1 MENDVDREH
10 EYALEGMAM
19 AEFLNLDALM
29 TATLVTE
36 PYEYVIVPKFVKQT
50 ALTAIAPEY
59 PKIEQGGSFPL
70 HSLSYGPTF
79 ERFCGELQG
88 QALRTLFEEK
98 FAMDLTDRPTTLT
111 VRGRCRMKDGKV
123 HTDSRSKLVT
133 VLVYLNDTWDA
144 GGGRLRLLRSN
155 DIDDVIEEAPPELG
169 TMIAFINRE
178 NAWHG
183 HLPFDG
189 ERRVLQLNWVV
200 SDAAAKRSERRH
212 GWSAWIK
219 GLVSK
224 RAA

>member
-1 MENDVDREH
+1 
-10 EYALEGMAM
+10 M
-19 AEFLNLDALM
+19 AEFLELNLLAK
-29 TATLVTE
+29 ARLVTE
-36 PYEYVIVPKFVKQT
+36 PYEYVIVPQFVKQS
-50 ALTAIAPEY
+50 ALSAIAPEY

-70 HSLSYGPTF
+70 NSLKYGETF
-79 ERFCGELQG
+79 DRFCKELQG
-88 QALRTLFEEK
+88 EELRTAFEEK
-98 FAMDLTDRPTTLT
+98 FDMDLTDRPTTLT

-144 GGGRLRLLRSN
+144 GGGRLRLLRSD
-155 DIDDVIEEAPPELG
+155 DINDVIEEAPPELG

-200 SDAAAKRSERRH
+200 SDAAVKRSERRH

-219 GLVSK
+219 NLSF
-224 RAA
+224 RRSA

>member
-1 MENDVDREH
+1 MTD
-10 EYALEGMAM
+10 
-19 AEFLNLDALM
+19 FLDLASLAK
-29 TATLVTE
+29 ATLVTD
-36 PYEYVIVPKFVKQT
+36 PYEYLIVPQFVRQT
-50 ALTAIAPEY
+50 ALSAISPEY
-59 PKIEQGGSFPL
+59 PKIDQGGSFPL
-70 HSLSYGPTF
+70 QSLTYGPIF
-79 ERFCGELQG
+79 GRFCDELRG
-88 QALRTLFEEK
+88 DVLRAAFEEK
-98 FAMDLTDRPTTLT
+98 FGIDLSDRPTTLT

-155 DIDDVIEEAPPELG
+155 DIEDVIEEAPPELG

-200 SDAAAKRSERRH
+200 SEAAAKSSERRH
-212 GWSAWIK
+212 GWSAWLK
-219 GLVSK
+219 NLVPK

>member
-1 MENDVDREH
+1 
-10 EYALEGMAM
+10 M
-19 AEFLNLDALM
+19 AEFLNLDRLHA
-29 TATLVTE
+29 ATLVTE
-36 PYEYVIVPKFVKQT
+36 PYEYVIVPSFVQQS
-50 ALTAIAPEY
+50 ALTAIAPQY
-59 PKIEQGGSFPL
+59 PRIEQGGSFPL
-70 HSLSYGPTF
+70 SSLTYGETF
-79 ERFCGELQG
+79 ERFCRELESDE
-88 QALRTLFEEK
+88 LRAAFEEK
-98 FAMDLTDRPTTLT
+98 FNMDLTDRPTTLT

-133 VLVYLNDTWDA
+133 VLVYLNDTWDES
-144 GGGRLRLLRSN
+144 GGRLRLLRSN
-155 DIDDVIEEAPPELG
+155 DIEDVIEEAPPELG

-200 SDAAAKRSERRH
+200 SDAAVKRSERRH

-219 GLVSK
+219 SLVS

>member
-1 MENDVDREH
+1 
-10 EYALEGMAM
+10 M
-19 AEFLNLDALM
+19 AEFLDMDLL
-29 TATLVTE
+29 TSATLVTE
-36 PYEYVIVPKFVKQT
+36 PYEYVIVPRFVQQT

-70 HSLSYGPTF
+70 HSLTYGETF
-79 ERFCGELQG
+79 ERFCRELES
-88 QALRTLFEEK
+88 AEVRTAFEQK
-98 FAMDLTDRPTTLT
+98 FNMDLTDRPTTLT

-155 DIDDVIEEAPPELG
+155 NIEDVIVEAPPELG

-189 ERRVLQLNWVV
+189 QRRVLQLNWVV

-219 GLVSK
+219 SLVTR

>member
-1 MENDVDREH
+1 
-10 EYALEGMAM
+10 MAD
-19 AEFLNLDALM
+19 FLNLDYLKSAK
-29 TATLVTE
+29 LVSE
-36 PYEYVIVPKFVKQT
+36 PYEYVIVPKFVQQA
-50 ALTAIAPEY
+50 ALTAIAPDY
-59 PKIEQGGSFPL
+59 PKIDQGGSFPRQ
-70 HSLSYGPTF
+70 SLTYGQTF
-79 ERFCGELQG
+79 ERFCQELESEE
-88 QALRTLFEEK
+88 LRAAFEEK
-98 FAMDLTDRPTTLT
+98 FGIDLTDRPTTLT

-155 DIDDVIEEAPPELG
+155 DIEDVIEEAPPELG
-169 TMIAFINRE
+169 TMVAFINRE

-219 GLVSK
+219 NLLPK

>member
-1 MENDVDREH
+1 
-10 EYALEGMAM
+10 M
-19 AEFLNLDALM
+19 AEFLNLDRLHA
-29 TATLVTE
+29 ATLVTE
-36 PYEYVIVPKFVKQT
+36 PYEYVIVPSFVQQS

-70 HSLSYGPTF
+70 NSLTYGDTF
-79 ERFCGELQG
+79 ERFCRELQSDEM
-88 QALRTLFEEK
+88 RTAFEEK
-98 FAMDLTDRPTTLT
+98 FSMDLTDRPTTLT

-133 VLVYLNDTWDA
+133 VLVYLNDTWDES
-144 GGGRLRLLRSN
+144 GGRLRLLRSN
-155 DIDDVIEEAPPELG
+155 DIEDVIEEAPPELG

-200 SDAAAKRSERRH
+200 SDAAVKRSERRH

-219 GLVSK
+219 SLVS

>member
-1 MENDVDREH
+1 
-10 EYALEGMAM
+10 M
-19 AEFLNLDALM
+19 AEFLNLDRLHA
-29 TATLVTE
+29 ATLVTE
-36 PYEYVIVPKFVKQT
+36 PYEYLIVPSFVQQS

-70 HSLSYGPTF
+70 NSLTYGDTF
-79 ERFCGELQG
+79 ERFCRELQSDEM
-88 QALRTLFEEK
+88 RTAFEEK
-98 FAMDLTDRPTTLT
+98 FSMDLTDRPTTLT

-133 VLVYLNDTWDA
+133 VLVYLNDTWDES
-144 GGGRLRLLRSN
+144 GGRLRLLRSN
-155 DIDDVIEEAPPELG
+155 DIEDVIEEAPPELG
-169 TMIAFINRE
+169 TMIAFINRD

-200 SDAAAKRSERRH
+200 SDAAVKRSERRH

-219 GLVSK
+219 SLVS

>member
-1 MENDVDREH
+1 
-10 EYALEGMAM
+10 M
-19 AEFLNLDALM
+19 AEFLDLSLLAK
-29 TATLVTE
+29 ARLVTE
-36 PYEYVIVPKFVKQT
+36 PYEYVIVPQFVKPS
-50 ALTAIAPEY
+50 ALSAIAPAY

-70 HSLSYGPTF
+70 NSLKFGETF
-79 ERFCGELQG
+79 DRFCQELQG
-88 QALRTLFEEK
+88 EELRTAFEEK
-98 FAMDLTDRPTTLT
+98 FDMDLTDRPTTLT

-144 GGGRLRLLRSN
+144 GGGRLRLLRSD
-155 DIDDVIEEAPPELG
+155 DINDVIEEAPPELG

-200 SDAAAKRSERRH
+200 SDAAVKRSERRH

-219 GLVSK
+219 NLSF
-224 RAA
+224 RRSA

>member
-1 MENDVDREH
+1 
-10 EYALEGMAM
+10 M
-19 AEFLNLDALM
+19 AEFLNLHLLDDAHLS
-29 TATLVTE
+29 TE
-36 PYEYVIVPKFVKQT
+36 PYEYLIVPQFVKQT
-50 ALTAIAPEY
+50 ALTAIGPEY

-70 HSLSYGPTF
+70 HSLTYGPTF
-79 ERFCGELQG
+79 ERFCNELQSEEMR
-88 QALRTLFEEK
+88 AAFEKK
-98 FAMDLTDRPTTLT
+98 FGIDLTDRPTTLT

-133 VLVYLNDTWDA
+133 VLVYLNETWDA
-144 GGGRLRLLRSN
+144 GGGRLRLLRSDN
-155 DIDDVIEEAPPELG
+155 IDDVIEEAPPELG

-189 ERRVLQLNWVV
+189 ERRVMQLNWVV
-200 SDAAAKRSERRH
+200 SDAAVKRSERRH

-219 GLVSK
+219 SLIPK

>member
-1 MENDVDREH
+1 MFV
-10 EYALEGMAM
+10 M
-19 AEFLNLDALM
+19 AEFLNLHYLNDAS
-29 TATLVTE
+29 LVTD
-36 PYEYVIVPKFVKQT
+36 PYEYLIVPQFVKPS
-50 ALTAIAPEY
+50 ALTAIGPEY

-70 HSLSYGPTF
+70 HSLTYGPTF
-79 ERFCGELQG
+79 ERFCNELQSEEMR
-88 QALRTLFEEK
+88 AAFEQK
-98 FAMDLTDRPTTLT
+98 FGIDLTDRPTTLT

-133 VLVYLNDTWDA
+133 VLVYLNETWDA
-144 GGGRLRLLRSN
+144 GGGRLRLLRSDN
-155 DIDDVIEEAPPELG
+155 IDDVIEEAPPELG

-189 ERRVLQLNWVV
+189 ERRVMQLNWVV
-200 SDAAAKRSERRH
+200 SDAAVKRSERRH

-219 GLVSK
+219 NLIPK